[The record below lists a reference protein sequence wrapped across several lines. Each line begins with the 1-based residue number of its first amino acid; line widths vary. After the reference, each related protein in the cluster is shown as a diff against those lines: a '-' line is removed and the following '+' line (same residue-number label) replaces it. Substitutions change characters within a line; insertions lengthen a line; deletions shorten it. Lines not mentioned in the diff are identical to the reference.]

1 MPNLVGIG
9 LSQVPTNSMLGGMA
23 YQDPDRVKI
32 KKLNIDEISQ
42 INSEIADTAVD
53 IFIYDT
59 SKDSDG
65 GAWRKRTSHTSWYN
79 ETLGTAI
86 RGTRREFPAVAV
98 IVTET
103 SKVTIYD
110 GDDPNLP
117 MWMVFEASSAN
128 WSSNA
133 KFVAQN
139 VAGKV
144 SALNAK
150 MCVSGSLGISII
162 DFIDESHINR
172 GRPDLSTYPLSH
184 KKSGSI
190 ALRNDTSGQ
199 RGLSY
204 GQNAVT
210 ISNDCR
216 DIAMKVLPNAPIDS
230 GTRLPVPTIAVG
242 TNNGVSIIKHDETVI
257 DYTHQNASYDVT
269 SFIEFLGDDRVAYAW
284 DNSNTPRRFH
294 ITPVRAA
301 DTATVTPTSYPI
313 DTNDTVGYGRPTD
326 NKGVGNYHGHLVGHD
341 QSVAAAMNGSMI
353 AVGDGSAGLNL
364 VDVQE
369 AGDDTF
375 NSRIAFISKN
385 YNTGWQYGNIKGTF
399 MSSNSTT
406 ADGPEFIVGGDF
418 SNAANWS
425 LGTGWSINGSGQ
437 AVHSGGAGYLE
448 QATSGGNNFVQG
460 RWYQLLVDVVSGNG
474 SSFGIVNHHDT
485 SIAQPHTG
493 NAYADVYIVQS
504 GNKGMALW
512 KQSGNNLNMIN
523 LYANGTVT
531 IDAVSIKEIS
541 QEYYDRSVNQYH
553 LLRYGTITRS
563 AVATGAELIAYSGWS
578 DSNFLRQ
585 PYNANLNYGT
595 GDFSVM
601 GWFKMPDITQLGF
614 IFDRASLTTSG
625 GGPRIAVYTE
635 SSELKF
641 YTFNGSSNTEESTS
655 IAGYD
660 NTWVCFVCNRLS
672 NGNQE
677 MYLNGKLTDS
687 RTGTSR
693 DVSNTASPVTTI
705 GHRYNAA
712 AGATS
717 ANIFEGSL
725 ALLRTSASVPSAE
738 QVKDMYEQEKSLFYE
753 NAQATLYDDGTG
765 IAALAYDEVTDRL
778 HVGTSSGRSD
788 FQGLRRINNT
798 TTAVTTAI
806 SAHDGFIVEQ

>member
-32 KKLNIDEISQ
+32 KKLHVDKISQ
-42 INSEIADTAVD
+42 INSEIADSATD

-79 ETLGTAI
+79 ETLGTAT

-98 IVTET
+98 IVSTTTE
-103 SKVTIYD
+103 VTIYD

-117 MWMVFEASSAN
+117 MWMVFDATTSNGINNVPLLQYSGQNGYPTAALNGTLVIGQDTNGDNWGSPIINFISEYIVRMDPHSSEGGIFN
-128 WSSNA
+128 GG
-133 KFVAQN
+133 VAQRHDN
-139 VAGKV
+139 VGFNSPGK
-144 SALNAK
+144 L
-150 MCVSGSLGISII
+150 II
-162 DFIDESHINR
+162 VNSQIN
-172 GRPDLSTYPLSH
+172 D
-184 KKSGSI
+184 
-190 ALRNDTSGQ
+190 
-199 RGLSY
+199 
-204 GQNAVT
+204 VV
-210 ISNDCR
+210 
-216 DIAMKVLPNAPIDS
+216 MKVLPNAPIDDAT
-230 GTRLPVPTIAVG
+230 GLPVPTIAVG
-242 TNNGVSIIKHDETVI
+242 TRDGVSIIKDDGSVI
-257 DYTHQNASYDVT
+257 DYVHQNGTYDQT

-284 DNSNTPRRFH
+284 DNGPTPRRVY
-294 ITPVRAA
+294 ITPVRPT
-301 DTATVTPTSYPI
+301 DTATVDPLSHPRNTVE
-313 DTNDTVGYGRPTD
+313 TVGYGRRTD
-326 NKGVGNYHGHLVGHD
+326 TKVVGNYHGHLLGTD
-341 QSVAAAMNGSMI
+341 QSVAAAMNGSVI
-353 AVGDGSAGLNL
+353 AIGDGSDGLNL
-364 VDVQE
+364 IDAQG

-399 MSSNSTT
+399 LSSNSTNT
-406 ADGPEFIVGGDF
+406 DGPEFIVGGDF

-493 NAYADVYIVQS
+493 NAYSDVYVVQS

-512 KQSGNNLNMIN
+512 KQSGNNLNNIN

-531 IDAVSIKEIS
+531 IDAVSIKEITE
-541 QEYYDRSVNQYH
+541 EYYDRSVNQYH

-585 PYNANLNYGT
+585 PYNADLNYGT

-601 GWFKMPDITQLGF
+601 GWFKMPDVSQLGF

-635 SSELKF
+635 SSQLKF

-655 IAGYD
+655 ISGYN

-677 MYLNGKLTDS
+677 MYLNGELKDS
-687 RTGTSR
+687 MSGTSR

-705 GHRYNAA
+705 GHRFNAA
-712 AGATS
+712 AGATT
-717 ANIFEGSL
+717 ANIFDGSL
-725 ALLRTSASVPSAE
+725 ALLRTSASVLSAE
-738 QVKDMYEQEKSLFYE
+738 QVKKIYEDEKSLFLE
-753 NAQATLYDDGTG
+753 NANATLYGSSDAVT
-765 IAALAYDEVTDRL
+765 ALAYDEVTDRL

>member
-32 KKLNIDEISQ
+32 KKLSVDEISQ

-53 IFIYDT
+53 VFIYDT

-65 GAWRKRTSHTSWYN
+65 GAWRKRTTHTSWYN
-79 ETLGTAI
+79 ETLGTAT

-98 IVTET
+98 IVAEVE
-103 SKVTIYD
+103 KLTIYD

-117 MWMVFEASSAN
+117 MWMVFLSPSTTPYSLIPNVSGDIASIT
-128 WSSNA
+128 
-133 KFVAQN
+133 
-139 VAGKV
+139 
-144 SALNAK
+144 ALNGKITLGYHTNYGIGIWDFISEFCINTWRENSRMQYPGTIAERNDQK
-150 MCVSGSLGISII
+150 GSVQLGSPYII
-162 DFIDESHINR
+162 DYRAKD
-172 GRPDLSTYPLSH
+172 
-184 KKSGSI
+184 
-190 ALRNDTSGQ
+190 
-199 RGLSY
+199 
-204 GQNAVT
+204 V
-210 ISNDCR
+210 
-216 DIAMKVLPNAPIDS
+216 AMTVLPNAPIDS
-230 GTRLPVPTIAVG
+230 ATGLPVPTIAVG

-257 DYTHQNASYDVT
+257 DYTHQNGNYDVT
-269 SFIEFLGDDRVAYAW
+269 SFIEFLDDDRVVYAW
-284 DNSNTPRRFH
+284 DNDSTPRRLF

-301 DTATVTPTSYPI
+301 DTATVTATSYPI

-341 QSVAAAMNGSMI
+341 QSVAAAMNGSMV
-353 AVGDGSAGLNL
+353 AVGDGSDGLNL

-485 SIAQPHTG
+485 SITQPHTG
-493 NAYADVYIVQS
+493 NAYSDVYIVQS

-512 KQSGNNLNMIN
+512 KQSGNNLNNIN
-523 LYANGTVT
+523 LYSNGTVT

-563 AVATGAELIAYSGWS
+563 AVSTGADLVAYSGWS

-585 PYNANLNYGT
+585 PYNSNLNYGT

-601 GWFKMPDITQLGF
+601 GWFKMPDISQLGF

-625 GGPRIAVYTE
+625 GGPRIAIYTE
-635 SSELKF
+635 SSQLKF
-641 YTFNGSSNTEESTS
+641 YTFNGSSFTEESTS
-655 IAGYD
+655 ITGYD

-677 MYLNGKLTDS
+677 MYLNGRLTDS
-687 RTGTSR
+687 RTGTVR

-712 AGATS
+712 AGATT
-717 ANIFEGSL
+717 ANIFEGSI
-725 ALLRTSASVPSAE
+725 ALLRTSASVLSAE
-738 QVKDMYEQEKSLFYE
+738 QVKKIYEDEKSLFLE
-753 NAQATLYDDGTG
+753 NANATLYDDGTG
-765 IAALAYDEVTDRL
+765 ISALAYDEVTDRL